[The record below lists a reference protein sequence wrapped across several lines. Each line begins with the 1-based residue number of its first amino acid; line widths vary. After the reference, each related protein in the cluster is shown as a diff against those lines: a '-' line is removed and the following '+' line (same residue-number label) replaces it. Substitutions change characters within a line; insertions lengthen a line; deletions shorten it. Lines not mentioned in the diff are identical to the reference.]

1 MGIGNKWE
9 IGGFFFFFV
18 FPLFLC
24 VQEFPK
30 VDAALWYG
38 GTMTQ
43 KIRGEKIFQEQRKDR
58 SNGKIRKELND
69 LAQYWAI
76 LSAVFGV

>member
-1 MGIGNKWE
+1 M
-9 IGGFFFFFV
+9 
-18 FPLFLC
+18 
-24 VQEFPK
+24 
-30 VDAALWYG
+30 DAALWYG